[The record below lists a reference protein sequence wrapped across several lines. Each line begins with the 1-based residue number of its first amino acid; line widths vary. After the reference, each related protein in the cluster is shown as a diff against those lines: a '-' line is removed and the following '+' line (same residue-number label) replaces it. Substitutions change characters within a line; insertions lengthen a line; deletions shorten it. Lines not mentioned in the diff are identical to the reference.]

1 MTHDQQLQALR
12 LFKQIAIRAEQ
23 LTGLN
28 LQQVAIVFNLRGQA
42 AGQARVCGKESLIR
56 INPAIFKHSQHYQHD
71 NSDELSRT
79 EALLNEVIAHE
90 MAHICCMKNPRL
102 GHHHN
107 HGWQK
112 LAIELGATGSRTHNL
127 PLSKARQLRQ
137 FRYQS
142 TCGLHITVSSIRH
155 RRIQQG
161 QVYRIGQKGTID
173 SEGFVNEIKV

>member
-1 MTHDQQLQALR
+1 MTPEQQLQALKI
-12 LFKQIAIRAEQ
+12 FKQIASQAEQ
-23 LTGLN
+23 TTGLN
-28 LQQVAIVFNLRGQA
+28 LQQVAIVFNLRGLA

-56 INPAIFKHSQHYQHD
+56 INPAIFNHSHHYQHTND
-71 NSDELSRT
+71 SESSQI
-79 EALLNEVIAHE
+79 EALLIEVIAHE
-90 MAHICCMKNPRL
+90 LAHICCMKNPRL

-112 LAIELGATGSRTHNL
+112 LAIALGASGSRTHNL

-142 TCGLHITVSSIRH
+142 SCGRHITVSSIRH

-161 QVYRIGQKGTID
+161 QIYRVGQKGTID
-173 SEGFVNEIKV
+173 AQGFVDEV